1 MQRDLVE
8 RLFAI
13 YREPVYRF
21 LRRLLR
27 DGAVAEEL
35 TQDTFVR
42 ALRAEY
48 RADGR
53 ERAWIF
59 QIARNL
65 AGDHARAGARR
76 PPVAPDEP
84 FANPDRAAAV
94 DLYAALATLDR
105 DDREVFPMR
114 EVGGLSYAEIAAACG
129 TSLDSVRR
137 RPKRCR
143 WPVAR
148 SVSPTRSS
156 SRGTRP
162 H

>member
-1 MQRDLVE
+1 VQRDVVE
-8 RLFAI
+8 RLFAN

-42 ALRAEY
+42 ALGAEY

-65 AGDHARAGARR
+65 ARDHVRAGARR
-76 PPVAPDEP
+76 PPPALDEP
-84 FANPDRAAAV
+84 CATPDRVAAF
-94 DLYAALATLDR
+94 DLHAALATLADE
-105 DDREVFPMR
+105 DREVFLMR
-114 EVGGLSYAEIAAACG
+114 EVAGLSYAEIAAAYG
-129 TSLDSVRR
+129 TSLDSVRARLYRTRLTLRAALAEPARPIR
-137 RPKRCR
+137 R
-143 WPVAR
+143 AG
-148 SVSPTRSS
+148 S
-156 SRGTRP
+156 
-162 H
+162 

>member
-1 MQRDLVE
+1 MHRDHVE

-42 ALRAEY
+42 ALGAEY

-65 AGDHARAGARR
+65 ARDHARAWVRR
-76 PPVAPDEP
+76 PQVATDEP

-94 DLYAALATLDR
+94 DLQAALATLD
-105 DDREVFPMR
+105 DEDREVFLMR

-129 TSLDSVRR
+129 TSLDSVRARLYRTRLTLRAALAEPVRPIR
-137 RPKRCR
+137 R
-143 WPVAR
+143 AG
-148 SVSPTRSS
+148 S
-156 SRGTRP
+156 
-162 H
+162 